1 MQAVKQSTA
10 PQLAV
15 TNYIPLLLPAFE
27 PIPTVSLFTGSGG
40 MDLGFDVA
48 GFSTRCCVEQDYHC
62 CITLRGNR
70 DLGIKTGFHSFLKK
84 AVVIED
90 DIHNVNGLRILT
102 AADLKKGELGL
113 IHGGPPCQAFSVF
126 GRRKGLKDERGT
138 LLWEFVRIVN
148 ELEPKSFVLE
158 NVSGLKTYEQ
168 SAVLNELCERLSL
181 DGKYKVSVHDYELAN
196 FGIPQFRRRIFLIGS
211 IEGKTVP
218 LMTPTHGDFSNN
230 SSYGLLKPHRTAGE
244 VLEGLGEPEDTSLAN
259 HKGRVHSQ
267 TIIERYTSLKF
278 GQRDPKTR
286 INKLDP
292 NRPSFTIVV
301 GSDAGG
307 GKGHIHPYTP
317 REVTPRESAR
327 MQTFPDFWAFSGTS
341 RHPIRQV
348 GNAVPPLFA
357 ALFAAH
363 IRKHL
368 FNASVTMSYEEAIR
382 YLGLDYLQKE

>member
-1 MQAVKQSTA
+1 
-10 PQLAV
+10 
-15 TNYIPLLLPAFE
+15 
-27 PIPTVSLFTGSGG
+27 
-40 MDLGFDVA
+40 
-48 GFSTRCCVEQDYHC
+48 
-62 CITLRGNR
+62 
-70 DLGIKTGFHSFLKK
+70 
-84 AVVIED
+84 
-90 DIHNVNGLRILT
+90 
-102 AADLKKGELGL
+102 
-113 IHGGPPCQAFSVF
+113 
-126 GRRKGLKDERGT
+126 
-138 LLWEFVRIVN
+138 
-148 ELEPKSFVLE
+148 
-158 NVSGLKTYEQ
+158 
-168 SAVLNELCERLSL
+168 
-181 DGKYKVSVHDYELAN
+181 
-196 FGIPQFRRRIFLIGS
+196 
-211 IEGKTVP
+211 
-218 LMTPTHGDFSNN
+218 MTPTHGDFSNN
-230 SSYGLLKPHRTAGE
+230 SSSGLLEPHRTAGE
-244 VLEGLGEPEDTSLAN
+244 VLKGLGEPEDTNLPN

-307 GKGHIHPYTP
+307 GKGHIHPYIP

-368 FNASVTMSYEEAIR
+368 FDASVTMSYEEAIR
-382 YLGLDYLQKE
+382 HLGLDYLQRE